1 MDGRRGLSRPSI
13 SVIPR
18 SAATRDPSLRLPGAL
33 ASERGI
39 PRCARNDRGARIASW
54 TVGGGCPALPF
65 LSSRGA
71 QRRGIP
77 LFDSP
82 ALSPPREGFLAAL
95 GMTGAHASH
104 HGWSEE
110 VVPPFH
116 FCHPEE

>member
-1 MDGRRGLSRPSI
+1 MDGRRRLSRPSI

-18 SAATRDPSLRLPGAL
+18 SAATRDPSLRLPGAY

-39 PRCARNDRGARIASW
+39 LAVLGMTGAHASRHGRSAG
-54 TVGGGCPALPF
+54 VVPALPF

-82 ALSPPREGFLAAL
+82 ALTPPREGFLAAL
-95 GMTGAHASH
+95 GMTGAKGSLVASLL
-104 HGWSEE
+104 GMTARFARR
-110 VVPPFH
+110 VT
-116 FCHPEE
+116 